1 MSQWFTTYGF
11 AEVHPG
17 LIVGAYPL
25 DAGDVETLAR
35 MNVGRVLNLV
45 EDAEYAQG
53 SREAVERALQA
64 HAIAET
70 RMQLIDFG
78 ALPADQLERAV
89 TTLVSWMDDQPA
101 TVPGRAGAR
110 IYVHCRAGWQRS
122 AAVAAGA
129 VAVHRG
135 IDIQEALRDI
145 QARKPT
151 ADPLPHQRRDLA
163 DWFAHRT
170 TPESG

>member
-1 MSQWFTTYGF
+1 MSQWFSTYGL

-25 DAGDVETLAR
+25 DAADVETLAR
-35 MNVGRVLNLV
+35 LDVGRVLNLV
-45 EDAEYAQG
+45 EDAEYIG
-53 SREAVERALQA
+53 GPPTREAVQRALQA

-70 RMQLIDFG
+70 RLQLIDFG

-101 TVPGRAGAR
+101 PDQPGTR

-129 VAVHRG
+129 VAVYRG
-135 IDIQEALRDI
+135 IDIQEALRDL

-163 DWFAHRT
+163 AWFERRT
-170 TPESG
+170 AGESA